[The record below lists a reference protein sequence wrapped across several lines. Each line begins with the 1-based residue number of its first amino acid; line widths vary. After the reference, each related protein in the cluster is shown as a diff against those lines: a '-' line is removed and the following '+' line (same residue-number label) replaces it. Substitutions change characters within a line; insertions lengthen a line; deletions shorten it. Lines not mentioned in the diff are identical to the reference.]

1 MVSCLVV
8 GESVCD
14 DFNRCNK
21 REMMVTITWHLLT
34 LIILEIAGLIWVIT
48 RDGSSR
54 WLGSDRDWA
63 GIAYFIM
70 SVIAISIY
78 GGVFW
83 W

>member
-1 MVSCLVV
+1 MI
-8 GESVCD
+8 
-14 DFNRCNK
+14 
-21 REMMVTITWHLLT
+21 TITWHLLT

-48 RDGSSR
+48 RDGSSG